1 MQLTHANS
9 IHAAVVEVDADSGT
23 VGLLKYVIVHACGN
37 QLNPGIVEGMAIGS
51 TVHGIGAVLLEEF
64 VYDAHGQLLT
74 TSFMDYMKP
83 VAVGLPRFELAHLE
97 SPCPCTLLGT
107 KAAGEGGAIAS
118 LAAVANAVE
127 DALQPF
133 GVRVTSLPITPEK
146 VTRAI
151 RETGVI

>member
-1 MQLTHANS
+1 
-9 IHAAVVEVDADSGT
+9 
-23 VGLLKYVIVHACGN
+23 
-37 QLNPGIVEGMAIGS
+37 LNAWHRL
-51 TVHGIGAVLLEEF
+51 HGPRVGAVLLEEF
-64 VYDAHGQLLT
+64 VYDEHGQLLT

-97 SPCPCTLLGT
+97 SPCPYTLLGT
-107 KAAGEGGAIAS
+107 KAVGEGGAIAS